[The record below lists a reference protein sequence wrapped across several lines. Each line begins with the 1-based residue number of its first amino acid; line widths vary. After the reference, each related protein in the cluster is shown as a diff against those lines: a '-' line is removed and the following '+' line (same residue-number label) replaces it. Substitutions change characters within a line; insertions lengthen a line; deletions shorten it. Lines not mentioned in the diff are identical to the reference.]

1 MTEDEKESLV
11 MIAVLTAFGLVV
23 AGVIYLW
30 R

>member
-11 MIAVLTAFGLVV
+11 MIAVRTAFGLVV